1 MATRDWIMAGIG
13 LTVGFFIFSTLG
25 RKTMLTAMG
34 MGKAEAERALAKL
47 EEKAKE
53 RAKIE
58 D

>member
-1 MATRDWIMAGIG
+1 MAGIG

-34 MGKAEAERALAKL
+34 MGKAEADRALAKL